1 MNASMQFGDAFDLPL
16 DEMDVGMQVNDDMYH
31 ADGSF
36 ALGEIM
42 QHTSATHFADVAVE
56 PSATVQSAVQHSL
69 THELEGAATTERS
82 FLESLYDSLRNSFQR
97 QSDNDSSTVPDQLQA
112 SVSESGHLSG
122 QLSMTQQTA
131 AEVTPRV
138 AMAMMHGKTKL
149 YVSRF
154 ALACTHWSTYIIY
167 SDFFAL
173 FVTRAES

>member
-1 MNASMQFGDAFDLPL
+1 MNASMQLGDAFDLPL
-16 DEMDVGMQVNDDMYH
+16 DEMDVGIQVNDDMYN

-56 PSATVQSAVQHSL
+56 PSATVQQSALHNSL
-69 THELEGAATTERS
+69 TTHDLEGAATTERS

-122 QLSMTQQTA
+122 QLSMTQQTT

-138 AMAMMHGKTKL
+138 SMAMMHGKTKL
-149 YVSRF
+149 YVSRLP
-154 ALACTHWSTYIIY
+154 LA
-167 SDFFAL
+167 
-173 FVTRAES
+173 

>member
-1 MNASMQFGDAFDLPL
+1 MNASMQLGDAFDLPL
-16 DEMDVGMQVNDDMYH
+16 DEMEVGIQVNDDMYN

-56 PSATVQSAVQHSL
+56 PSATVVQSAVPNSL
-69 THELEGAATTERS
+69 TTTHELEGAATTERS

-122 QLSMTQQTA
+122 QLSMTQQTT

-138 AMAMMHGKTKL
+138 SMAMMHGKTKL
-149 YVSRF
+149 YVSRLP
-154 ALACTHWSTYIIY
+154 LA
-167 SDFFAL
+167 
-173 FVTRAES
+173 